1 MKKLQII
8 CVDDQPEVG
17 ASVVKNLEELNNY
30 IELINC
36 TSAAEAE
43 IILDEL
49 DTTGALI
56 ALIISDQIM
65 PEKNGVDFLAEITE
79 DPRFFKTQTILLTG
93 QASHEDTIRA
103 INEVQVNAY
112 IAKPWTQEELINKVK
127 KSLALYLI
135 KANID
140 YEAYLPALDQDTIYK
155 DLHK

>member
-17 ASVVKNLEELNNY
+17 ASVVKNLEELNQY
-30 IELINC
+30 IDLITC
-36 TSAAEAE
+36 TSAFEAE
-43 IILDEL
+43 MILDQL
-49 DTTGALI
+49 DTTGAYI

-65 PEKNGVDFLAEITE
+65 PEKNGVDFLAEISN
-79 DPRFFKTQTILLTG
+79 DPRFSNTQTILLTG

-103 INEVQVNAY
+103 INEVQVNSY
-112 IAKPWTQEELINKVK
+112 IAKPWTQEELVDKVK
-127 KSLALYLI
+127 KALALYVI

-140 YEAYLPALDQDTIYK
+140 YEAYLPTLDQDIIYK